1 MSDLL
6 AAAAAA
12 LGAPEHLV
20 ERAAQA
26 RATADGTSYEAVL
39 SAWVGGT
46 PPPAPSLPAV
56 APPSEPAPA
65 APATATTA
73 APPTPAP
80 AAAVATLV
88 PEVAA
93 PPVAVTP
100 AHSKATP
107 ILEGRRFHPVQ
118 TWLTMAGLFLLGLLI
133 TLIGPFNTGGDYR
146 HLVPDAPLTDLGE
159 RGRAV
164 YLNHGCGYCHT
175 QLVRPVL
182 ADVGLGPATETFSD
196 PLDASTFGVQRIG
209 PDLAPCG
216 RSPLLRRE

>member
-39 SAWVGGT
+39 SAWGGGT
-46 PPPAPSLPAV
+46 PPPAPSPAAA

-65 APATATTA
+65 APATAPATATPA

-93 PPVAVTP
+93 PPVAVAP

-118 TWLTMAGLFLLGLLI
+118 HMADDG
-133 TLIGPFNTGGDYR
+133 GPLPARTVD
-146 HLVPDAPLTDLGE
+146 HPDRT
-159 RGRAV
+159 
-164 YLNHGCGYCHT
+164 
-175 QLVRPVL
+175 
-182 ADVGLGPATETFSD
+182 
-196 PLDASTFGVQRIG
+196 VQH
-209 PDLAPCG
+209 
-216 RSPLLRRE
+216 RR